1 MVIVDKDKRYY
12 QRVDVTSVPMGEAEV
27 ARLYARRQKWETD
40 GMLLLEQ
47 TIERNHALWAPDP
60 GFGDLHVMIRP
71 VVPDDTLLAHAVA
84 GSNATNFFYNLLLP
98 VEAVYRRPFAPQFSV
113 GNGQPHE
120 GGWRCGSSDAV
131 QAHDRIVD
139 LSITESG
146 VGYLFCGRAACT
158 NAPAELAAG
167 RKRLMA
173 DLVAGL
179 TTRACF
185 VLGEVYAAAAFVG
198 AVDVGVAVTGLK
210 RFRIVRPQ
218 PDYLDGEPMQR
229 TADYRRT
236 ARVTAS
242 ELVDHPRK
250 IARELVGRL
259 IEQVGAGGETFWMP
273 LETNR

>member
-1 MVIVDKDKRYY
+1 VSSFRVI
-12 QRVDVTSVPMGEAEV
+12 
-27 ARLYARRQKWETD
+27 
-40 GMLLLEQ
+40 
-47 TIERNHALWAPDP
+47 
-60 GFGDLHVMIRP
+60 
-71 VVPDDTLLAHAVA
+71 
-84 GSNATNFFYNLLLP
+84 LP
-98 VEAVYRRPFAPQFSV
+98 VYLA
-113 GNGQPHE
+113 
-120 GGWRCGSSDAV
+120 
-131 QAHDRIVD
+131 
-139 LSITESG
+139 LKTEP
-146 VGYLFCGRAACT
+146 